1 MPETHLKQSEF
12 TYSAC
17 RPLTK
22 NKERI
27 RKFKETGDSR
37 YIYQSKLDEVC
48 FKRIWLTQV
57 SREVL
62 RDKAFK
68 ID

>member
-1 MPETHLKQSEF
+1 MPEMHLKQSEF

-17 RPLTK
+17 IPLTK

-57 SREVL
+57 SKEVL